1 MIYHYEWQEIPYKF
15 LGRLDDPAFSV
26 RGVKLI
32 YTPATSTTRRIM
44 GRVASGSVLKGN
56 AARVLGAAVRLHRS
70 QPWAY
75 QPSLWWEG
83 KGFEHCTVST

>member
-1 MIYHYEWQEIPYKF
+1 
-15 LGRLDDPAFSV
+15 
-26 RGVKLI
+26 
-32 YTPATSTTRRIM
+32 M

-70 QPWAY
+70 QPQAY

-83 KGFEHCTVST
+83 KGFEHLTVST